1 MNGCRRT
8 VSIVR
13 HTEGVNIT
21 ALLPLVLLAA
31 DEEVGG
37 VQRFLTRP
45 VIAVVIIVGCFILT
59 RITYAILRIVVR
71 KVADSKPG
79 RGKGWWKNT
88 MRRVGAE
95 TLEGGENRRRQR
107 IEAATG
113 MLHQLTSFVLW
124 IIAVIAVFNVLNLDA
139 AFFLSSAG
147 FLGAAIAI
155 GGQHRVGD
163 YLTGLAV
170 LLEDRFGVGD
180 EIEVSLGW
188 DKPVRATVEHVG
200 MITTRLRDG
209 NSTFHIP
216 HSKLDVVRNL
226 SQEPVRE
233 SLQFDVASSLR
244 RDLNVA
250 GPLQAVQL
258 LKRMLDADARSEQAM
273 IAQHHRFAVAE
284 VFHQAF
290 AFFQAQRHTFIVV
303 ISQTRQ
309 WKQRLLRNRQQA
321 LFLRGHCNTRHRM
334 GVHHAMRIVA
344 HSMHRTVNGE
354 ARRVHIVGAVVH
366 FLAIHVHLHQT
377 TRRDFLEHEAVG
389 VDQEMPIFIGHAR

>member
-1 MNGCRRT
+1 
-8 VSIVR
+8 V
-13 HTEGVNIT
+13 IT
-21 ALLPLVLLAA
+21 ATLLPVVLLAA

-45 VIAVVIIVGCFILT
+45 VIAVAIIVGCFIAT

-155 GGQHRVGD
+155 GGQHRVSD

-180 EIEVSLGW
+180 EIEVGLGW

-233 SLQFDVASSLR
+233 SLQFDVASSNAAR
-244 RDLNVA
+244 VGTTVRDLAGTKGLTTVLFIDEIQAAGTEGDRVELNV
-250 GPLQAVQL
+250 
-258 LKRMLDADARSEQAM
+258 R
-273 IAQHHRFAVAE
+273 
-284 VFHQAF
+284 
-290 AFFQAQRHTFIVV
+290 
-303 ISQTRQ
+303 
-309 WKQRLLRNRQQA
+309 
-321 LFLRGHCNTRHRM
+321 
-334 GVHHAMRIVA
+334 
-344 HSMHRTVNGE
+344 
-354 ARRVHIVGAVVH
+354 
-366 FLAIHVHLHQT
+366 T
-377 TRRDFLEHEAVG
+377 TRPLTNTERELLVQKASEVLSRDAQG
-389 VDQEMPIFIGHAR
+389 D

>member
-1 MNGCRRT
+1 

-13 HTEGVNIT
+13 HTERVIT
-21 ALLPLVLLAA
+21 ATLLPVVLLAA

-45 VIAVVIIVGCFILT
+45 VIAVVIIVGCFIVT

-216 HSKLDVVRNL
+216 HSKLEVVRNL

-233 SLQFDVASSLR
+233 SLQFDVASSNAAR
-244 RDLNVA
+244 VGTTVRDLAGTKGLTTVLFIDEIQAAGTEGDRVELNV
-250 GPLQAVQL
+250 
-258 LKRMLDADARSEQAM
+258 R
-273 IAQHHRFAVAE
+273 
-284 VFHQAF
+284 
-290 AFFQAQRHTFIVV
+290 
-303 ISQTRQ
+303 
-309 WKQRLLRNRQQA
+309 
-321 LFLRGHCNTRHRM
+321 
-334 GVHHAMRIVA
+334 
-344 HSMHRTVNGE
+344 
-354 ARRVHIVGAVVH
+354 
-366 FLAIHVHLHQT
+366 T
-377 TRRDFLEHEAVG
+377 TRPLTNTERELLVQKASEVLSRDEQG
-389 VDQEMPIFIGHAR
+389 D

>member
-1 MNGCRRT
+1 M
-8 VSIVR
+8 SIVR
-13 HTEGVNIT
+13 HTERVIT
-21 ALLPLVLLAA
+21 ATLLPVVLLAA

-45 VIAVVIIVGCFILT
+45 VIAVVIIVGCFIVT

-216 HSKLDVVRNL
+216 HSKLEVVRNL

-233 SLQFDVASSLR
+233 SLQFDVSSSNAAR
-244 RDLNVA
+244 VGTTVRDLAGTKGLTTVLFIDEIQAAGTEGDRVELNV
-250 GPLQAVQL
+250 
-258 LKRMLDADARSEQAM
+258 R
-273 IAQHHRFAVAE
+273 
-284 VFHQAF
+284 
-290 AFFQAQRHTFIVV
+290 
-303 ISQTRQ
+303 
-309 WKQRLLRNRQQA
+309 
-321 LFLRGHCNTRHRM
+321 
-334 GVHHAMRIVA
+334 
-344 HSMHRTVNGE
+344 
-354 ARRVHIVGAVVH
+354 
-366 FLAIHVHLHQT
+366 T
-377 TRRDFLEHEAVG
+377 TRPLTNTERELLVQKASEVLSRDAQG
-389 VDQEMPIFIGHAR
+389 D

>member
-13 HTEGVNIT
+13 HTEGVNVT

-31 DEEVGG
+31 DEELGG
-37 VQRFLTRP
+37 VQRCLTRP
-45 VIAVVIIVGCFILT
+45 VIAVAIIVGCFIAT

-216 HSKLDVVRNL
+216 HSKLEVVRNL

-233 SLQFDVASSLR
+233 SLQFDVASSNAAR
-244 RDLNVA
+244 VGTTVRDLAGTKGLTTVLFIDEIQAAGTEGDRVELNV
-250 GPLQAVQL
+250 
-258 LKRMLDADARSEQAM
+258 R
-273 IAQHHRFAVAE
+273 
-284 VFHQAF
+284 
-290 AFFQAQRHTFIVV
+290 
-303 ISQTRQ
+303 
-309 WKQRLLRNRQQA
+309 
-321 LFLRGHCNTRHRM
+321 
-334 GVHHAMRIVA
+334 
-344 HSMHRTVNGE
+344 
-354 ARRVHIVGAVVH
+354 
-366 FLAIHVHLHQT
+366 T
-377 TRRDFLEHEAVG
+377 TRPLTNTERELLVQKASEVLSRDAQG
-389 VDQEMPIFIGHAR
+389 D

>member
-1 MNGCRRT
+1 M
-8 VSIVR
+8 SIVR
-13 HTEGVNIT
+13 HTERVIT
-21 ALLPLVLLAA
+21 ATLLPVVLLAA

-45 VIAVVIIVGCFILT
+45 VIAVVIIVGCFIVT

-180 EIEVSLGW
+180 EIEVGLGW

-216 HSKLDVVRNL
+216 HSKLEVVRNL

-233 SLQFDVASSLR
+233 SLQFDVASSNAAR
-244 RDLNVA
+244 VGTTVRDLAGTKGLTTVLFIDEIQAAGTEGDRVELNV
-250 GPLQAVQL
+250 
-258 LKRMLDADARSEQAM
+258 R
-273 IAQHHRFAVAE
+273 
-284 VFHQAF
+284 
-290 AFFQAQRHTFIVV
+290 
-303 ISQTRQ
+303 
-309 WKQRLLRNRQQA
+309 
-321 LFLRGHCNTRHRM
+321 
-334 GVHHAMRIVA
+334 
-344 HSMHRTVNGE
+344 
-354 ARRVHIVGAVVH
+354 
-366 FLAIHVHLHQT
+366 T
-377 TRRDFLEHEAVG
+377 TRPLTNTERELLVQKASEVLSRDAQG
-389 VDQEMPIFIGHAR
+389 D

>member
-13 HTEGVNIT
+13 HTERVIT
-21 ALLPLVLLAA
+21 ATLLPVVLLAA

-45 VIAVVIIVGCFILT
+45 VIAVVIIVGCFIVT

-216 HSKLDVVRNL
+216 HSKLEVVRNL

-233 SLQFDVASSLR
+233 SLQFDVASSNAAR
-244 RDLNVA
+244 VGTTVRDLAGTKGLTTVLFIDEIQAAGTEGDRVELNV
-250 GPLQAVQL
+250 
-258 LKRMLDADARSEQAM
+258 R
-273 IAQHHRFAVAE
+273 
-284 VFHQAF
+284 
-290 AFFQAQRHTFIVV
+290 
-303 ISQTRQ
+303 
-309 WKQRLLRNRQQA
+309 
-321 LFLRGHCNTRHRM
+321 
-334 GVHHAMRIVA
+334 
-344 HSMHRTVNGE
+344 
-354 ARRVHIVGAVVH
+354 
-366 FLAIHVHLHQT
+366 T
-377 TRRDFLEHEAVG
+377 TRPLTNTERELLVQKASEVLSRDAQG
-389 VDQEMPIFIGHAR
+389 D

>member
-1 MNGCRRT
+1 
-8 VSIVR
+8 V
-13 HTEGVNIT
+13 IT
-21 ALLPLVLLAA
+21 ATLLPVVLLAA

-45 VIAVVIIVGCFILT
+45 VIAVVIIVGCFIVT

-216 HSKLDVVRNL
+216 HSKLEVVRNL

-233 SLQFDVASSLR
+233 SLQFDVSSSNAAR
-244 RDLNVA
+244 VGTTVRDLAGTKGLTTVLFIDEIQAAGTEGDRVELNV
-250 GPLQAVQL
+250 
-258 LKRMLDADARSEQAM
+258 R
-273 IAQHHRFAVAE
+273 
-284 VFHQAF
+284 
-290 AFFQAQRHTFIVV
+290 
-303 ISQTRQ
+303 
-309 WKQRLLRNRQQA
+309 
-321 LFLRGHCNTRHRM
+321 
-334 GVHHAMRIVA
+334 
-344 HSMHRTVNGE
+344 
-354 ARRVHIVGAVVH
+354 
-366 FLAIHVHLHQT
+366 T
-377 TRRDFLEHEAVG
+377 TRPLTNTERELLVQKASEVLSRDAQG
-389 VDQEMPIFIGHAR
+389 D

>member
-1 MNGCRRT
+1 M
-8 VSIVR
+8 SIVR
-13 HTEGVNIT
+13 HTERVIT
-21 ALLPLVLLAA
+21 ATLLPVVLLAA

-45 VIAVVIIVGCFILT
+45 VIAVVIIVGCFIVT

-79 RGKGWWKNT
+79 RDKTWWKNT

-180 EIEVSLGW
+180 EIEVGLGW

-233 SLQFDVASSLR
+233 SLQFDVASSNAAR
-244 RDLNVA
+244 VGTTVRDLAGTKGLTTVLFIDEIQAAGTEGDRVELNV
-250 GPLQAVQL
+250 
-258 LKRMLDADARSEQAM
+258 R
-273 IAQHHRFAVAE
+273 
-284 VFHQAF
+284 
-290 AFFQAQRHTFIVV
+290 
-303 ISQTRQ
+303 
-309 WKQRLLRNRQQA
+309 
-321 LFLRGHCNTRHRM
+321 
-334 GVHHAMRIVA
+334 
-344 HSMHRTVNGE
+344 
-354 ARRVHIVGAVVH
+354 
-366 FLAIHVHLHQT
+366 T
-377 TRRDFLEHEAVG
+377 TRPLTNTERELLVQKASEVLSRDEQG
-389 VDQEMPIFIGHAR
+389 D

>member
-1 MNGCRRT
+1 M
-8 VSIVR
+8 
-13 HTEGVNIT
+13 
-21 ALLPLVLLAA
+21 LLAA

-45 VIAVVIIVGCFILT
+45 VIAVAIIVGCFIAT

-155 GGQHRVGD
+155 GGQHRVSD

-180 EIEVSLGW
+180 EIEVSLAW

-233 SLQFDVASSLR
+233 SLQFDVASSNAAR
-244 RDLNVA
+244 VGTTVRDLAGTKGLTTVLFIDEIQAAGTEGDRVELNV
-250 GPLQAVQL
+250 
-258 LKRMLDADARSEQAM
+258 R
-273 IAQHHRFAVAE
+273 
-284 VFHQAF
+284 
-290 AFFQAQRHTFIVV
+290 
-303 ISQTRQ
+303 
-309 WKQRLLRNRQQA
+309 
-321 LFLRGHCNTRHRM
+321 
-334 GVHHAMRIVA
+334 
-344 HSMHRTVNGE
+344 
-354 ARRVHIVGAVVH
+354 
-366 FLAIHVHLHQT
+366 T
-377 TRRDFLEHEAVG
+377 TRPLTNTERELLVQKASEVLSRDAQG
-389 VDQEMPIFIGHAR
+389 D

>member
-1 MNGCRRT
+1 
-8 VSIVR
+8 
-13 HTEGVNIT
+13 
-21 ALLPLVLLAA
+21 
-31 DEEVGG
+31 
-37 VQRFLTRP
+37 
-45 VIAVVIIVGCFILT
+45 
-59 RITYAILRIVVR
+59 
-71 KVADSKPG
+71 
-79 RGKGWWKNT
+79 

-180 EIEVSLGW
+180 EIEVGLGW

-233 SLQFDVASSLR
+233 SLQFDVASSNAAR
-244 RDLNVA
+244 VGTTVRDLAGTKGLTTVLFIDEIQAAGTEGDRVELNV
-250 GPLQAVQL
+250 
-258 LKRMLDADARSEQAM
+258 R
-273 IAQHHRFAVAE
+273 
-284 VFHQAF
+284 
-290 AFFQAQRHTFIVV
+290 
-303 ISQTRQ
+303 
-309 WKQRLLRNRQQA
+309 
-321 LFLRGHCNTRHRM
+321 
-334 GVHHAMRIVA
+334 
-344 HSMHRTVNGE
+344 
-354 ARRVHIVGAVVH
+354 
-366 FLAIHVHLHQT
+366 T
-377 TRRDFLEHEAVG
+377 TRPLTNTERELLVQKASEVLSRDAQG
-389 VDQEMPIFIGHAR
+389 D